1 MHNPF
6 YLAIVLTTTKNSI
19 NHAIERNWCHND
31 DCGWFTDGSWFIDLG
46 VSDIICWNRFH
57 RHDVQ
62 DNETRA
68 NPNENIVLST
78 EQRKPYEG
86 KHFRIT
92 VNGIV
97 QCKGDKCNNKAM
109 VETTKWDPR
118 CVECTNNYLKQKV
131 WFCHNHLLGRNICE
145 KCVNSAYARQHN

>member
-1 MHNPF
+1 MQ
-6 YLAIVLTTTKNSI
+6 LREIGVIMMIV
-19 NHAIERNWCHND
+19 
-31 DCGWFTDGSWFIDLG
+31 GGSLMALG
-46 VSDIICWNRFH
+46 LLIWVFHICWNRFH

-62 DNETRA
+62 NNEMRA

-131 WFCHNHLLGRNICE
+131 WFCHNHFLGRNI
-145 KCVNSAYARQHN
+145 